1 MRPIRCGGI
10 VENEEEYDAIR
21 RERKKRESVNSLVFI
36 TVQAVFLIA
45 ALIIKTVMNDELFEI
60 FYIIYMVGAAVFV
73 IMLCAFICAVYDK
86 KDKVI
91 TEHTLGYFVNMN
103 KPLKYAMNKP
113 ICMVL
118 VVLAAFIGNMF
129 AGLFTI
135 SLEYV
140 AVAHDLPV
148 PIFLALF
155 SLVSAVFSFTL
166 FAYGIM
172 WMTRWSKP
180 WEKLIGISAPTS
192 VPPEVKK
199 VAEPSHAE
207 HIAADDMRSFEE
219 HLRFLRDMYDSGL
232 LDKDEYAE
240 AKKQAFAR
248 YGSGK

>member
-10 VENEEEYDAIR
+10 AENEEEYDAIR
-21 RERKKRESVNSLVFI
+21 RESKKRESMECAIFI
-36 TVQAVFLIA
+36 LFQIIFLIGSVIVRV
-45 ALIIKTVMNDELFEI
+45 IIGDGYDLFGVY
-60 FYIIYMVGAAVFV
+60 YIIYIVCAFLSDM
-73 IMLCAFICAVYDK
+73 ILCAFVFAVYDK
-86 KDKVI
+86 KDK
-91 TEHTLGYFVNMN
+91 TEGSVPRYVMSKLVCAILMIISAFLGVMFFGMFSLSLGYWTAEWN
-103 KPLKYAMNKP
+103 
-113 ICMVL
+113 
-118 VVLAAFIGNMF
+118 
-129 AGLFTI
+129 
-135 SLEYV
+135 
-140 AVAHDLPV
+140 LPV

-172 WMTRWSKP
+172 WIKRWSKP

-199 VAEPSHAE
+199 VAEPSPAE
-207 HIAADDMRSFEE
+207 HIATDDMRSFEE